1 MNDSKIPIV
10 YTSKSG
16 MDILSDPILYKGTAF
31 THQERVDLSLEGL
44 LPYHISSIEEQI
56 AVCHK
61 RFSTQPNSLDKY
73 IFLHELKMTNE
84 ILFYQFIYQYIEETL
99 PYIYTPTVGE
109 AASNY
114 SRIFR
119 KTNGLYIPFP
129 LLTSMEELFRPIQG
143 RIIKVI
149 VVTDGERVLGL
160 GDLGIGGMAISL
172 GKSALYTLFGGINP
186 AYILPVVLD
195 VGTNNPELLC
205 DPHYLGWKH
214 ERIRGKEYE
223 DFVDLFVTLVQ
234 SKFPDVLLQWED
246 FARPNAPYLLA
257 KYRERI
263 CSFNDDIQGTAAIVL
278 AAIFSALRKKNET
291 IGMQRIVIVG
301 AGSAGIGIANYFL
314 RACDLQGIPSSR
326 ARSCLYIIDRY
337 GLVHTGQSN
346 EIAKELQQF
355 AQDTRQLESWSVK
368 NRGQISLMEV
378 IRNAKPTI
386 LIGVTAQG
394 GLFTETLIREMAKH
408 VPRPIILPLSNPTD
422 KSEAKFE
429 DLITWTDGRALV
441 ATGSPFS
448 SVTYGGQIYSPSQ
461 CNNVYIYPGLGL
473 GLVTSKSKQVLDSMF
488 IAAAEVL
495 SQHSTS
501 SESSASIFP
510 GFSSLRK
517 ISREIAKAVAE
528 IALRENLSGE
538 KELKETTIAR
548 LIDSNMWLPIYP
560 NVRRHLHN

>member
-1 MNDSKIPIV
+1 MNTSKIPIV

-16 MDILSDPILYKGTAF
+16 TEILSDPILYKGTAF
-31 THQERVDLSLEGL
+31 TQEERVDLSLQGL

-61 RFSTQPNSLDKY
+61 RFSEQKSSLDKY
-73 IFLHELKMTNE
+73 IFLHELQMSNL

-109 AASNY
+109 AATNY
-114 SRIFR
+114 SHIFR

-129 LLTSMEELFRPIQG
+129 LLSSMDELFRPLHG
-143 RIIKVI
+143 RTIKVI

-186 AYILPVVLD
+186 SHILPVVLD
-195 VGTNNPELLC
+195 VGTNNPQLLN

-223 DFVDLFVTLVQ
+223 DFVDTFVTLVQ
-234 SKFPDVLLQWED
+234 SKYPDVLLQWED
-246 FARPNAPYLLA
+246 FARPNAPYLLQ
-257 KYRERI
+257 KYREQI

-278 AAIFSALRKKNET
+278 AAIFSALRKKKEPLEK
-291 IGMQRIVIVG
+291 QRIVIVG
-301 AGSAGIGIANYFL
+301 GGSAGIGIANYIL
-314 RACDLQGIPSSR
+314 RACDLQGIGISR
-326 ARSCLYIIDRY
+326 AKSSLYVVDRY

-346 EIAKELQQF
+346 QITKELEEF
-355 AQDTRQLESWSVK
+355 AQDTKELHSWRVK
-368 NRGQISLMEV
+368 NPGQISLLEV
-378 IRNAKPTI
+378 ISNAKPTI

-394 GLFTETLIREMAKH
+394 GVFTETLIREMAKH
-408 VPRPIILPLSNPTD
+408 VLSPIILPLSNPTD
-422 KSEAKFE
+422 KSEASFE
-429 DLITWTDGRALV
+429 DLITWTGGKAFV

-448 SVTYGGQIYSPSQ
+448 AVTYRDRVYHPSQ

-473 GLVTSKSKQVLDSMF
+473 GLVTAKSRQVLDSMF

-495 SQHSTS
+495 SQHCTSTES
-501 SESSASIFP
+501 SESIFP
-510 GFSSLRK
+510 GFSSLRD

-528 IALRENLSGE
+528 IALHENLSRE
-538 KELKETTIAR
+538 KELKETTIET
-548 LIDSNMWLPIYP
+548 LIDSNMWFPVYP